1 MSIIFSLSFPEN
13 FCIQFSRQSFWKTKS
28 EVQLLTTIYSWVSV
42 FIIFDCI
49 IVAPLNCSSGFH
61 YWTFLFCPL
70 HRSLSDCFKHIYGAT
85 SLLKISNDFP
95 FHSRQKLTSSQW
107 SKRSCPCFLLFPLTH
122 SSIATLTS
130 LLFLPFIKS
139 APSQDPCTCCSIH
152 FPWYSL
158 GLFTHFF
165 GILFFRSYLLS
176 DTSSMTLWKITFF
189 FYFYHLLSSW
199 IAYFFHHRSYHLI
212 NSCTINLFLFFQ
224 EGRFLFTML
233 TAVSHDIDYSLANN
247 RHQIS
252 IFWIINLW

>member
-85 SLLKISNDFP
+85 PLLKISNDFP

-107 SKRSCPCFLLFPLTH
+107 SKRSCPCFLLWFHLLHP
-122 SSIATLTS
+122 S
-130 LLFLPFIKS
+130 LLPTLVLLHWHLYFFFHLSRVLLLRILVHAVPFTSHDILL
-139 APSQDPCTCCSIH
+139 A
-152 FPWYSL
+152 YSL
-158 GLFTHFF
+158 TFLESFF
-165 GILFFRSYLLS
+165 SEVICSVIHPQWPYE
-176 DTSSMTLWKITFF
+176 K
-189 FYFYHLLSSW
+189 LLSS
-199 IAYFFHHRSYHLI
+199 F
-212 NSCTINLFLFFQ
+212 
-224 EGRFLFTML
+224 
-233 TAVSHDIDYSLANN
+233 
-247 RHQIS
+247 
-252 IFWIINLW
+252 IFITCCPLE